1 MWQSSTRCFLKMVH
15 SALNN
20 DRFIKQLRLRKPCS
34 FIIVTN
40 IISHFEKVFKSCQN
54 IKTHAAENFRGVSL
68 TYHSYG
74 TRVVVVVALSFAVV
88 VVSATEKSVFAV
100 VVVVVVASLAA
111 AYEESSVAG
120 FEAAPALV
128 VV

>member
-1 MWQSSTRCFLKMVH
+1 MVLRSCF
-15 SALNN
+15 
-20 DRFIKQLRLRKPCS
+20 

-40 IISHFEKVFKSCQN
+40 IISHFDKVFKSCQN
-54 IKTHAAENFRGVSL
+54 IKTRRRKFPRRVFLVN
-68 TYHSYG
+68 SYG
-74 TRVVVVVALSFAVV
+74 TRVVVVVALSYADV
-88 VVSATEKSVFAV
+88 VVSATEESVFAV

-111 AYEESSVAG
+111 ADEESSVAG

>member
-1 MWQSSTRCFLKMVH
+1 MVH

-20 DRFIKQLRLRKPCS
+20 DRFIKQLRFFGAAF

-40 IISHFEKVFKSCQN
+40 IISHFDKVFKSCQN
-54 IKTHAAENFRGVSL
+54 IKTRRRKIPQRVFLIN
-68 TYHSYG
+68 SYG
-74 TRVVVVVALSFAVV
+74 TRVVVVVALSFADV
-88 VVSATEKSVFAV
+88 VVSATEESVFAV
-100 VVVVVVASLAA
+100 VVVVVVASFAA
-111 AYEESSVAG
+111 ADEESSVAG